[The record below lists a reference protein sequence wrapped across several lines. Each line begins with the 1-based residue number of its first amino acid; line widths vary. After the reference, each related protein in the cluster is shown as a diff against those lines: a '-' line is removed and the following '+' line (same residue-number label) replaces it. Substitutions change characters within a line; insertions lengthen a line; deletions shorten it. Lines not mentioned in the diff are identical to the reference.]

1 MVKVRVKVHR
11 PRVEELDMD
20 YPFIGLESWCEYI
33 LEHCSHHLLGGFE
46 IGKDAAQYTAMFHR
60 FWERYKQLDPSHIA
74 FSTFSDFGRV
84 IPYCV
89 HGDEGRG
96 KAKSAILITSYQA
109 LISPHGEGAT
119 NLKGHSYTTRLLAYL
134 MPSKNFASND
144 ATIDCLSAHMVTDLQ
159 KVFTNGVTATWH
171 CQQCTFYL
179 AYIGLKGDWPYLR
192 KVMNLESGF
201 TSRRVCHLCTR
212 ADARRALI
220 RFVHYCRA
228 KRLTFSWLGSAGLL
242 VCLRNGGGWVAMDA

>member
-1 MVKVRVKVHR
+1 MEICRAGRTSTAGGRKHLSRNFHQILKKTDRVLPVHVKMVKVRVKVHR

-119 NLKGHSYTTRLLAYL
+119 NLKG
-134 MPSKNFASND
+134 
-144 ATIDCLSAHMVTDLQ
+144 
-159 KVFTNGVTATWH
+159 
-171 CQQCTFYL
+171 
-179 AYIGLKGDWPYLR
+179 
-192 KVMNLESGF
+192 
-201 TSRRVCHLCTR
+201 
-212 ADARRALI
+212 
-220 RFVHYCRA
+220 
-228 KRLTFSWLGSAGLL
+228 
-242 VCLRNGGGWVAMDA
+242 

>member
-144 ATIDCLSAHMVTDLQ
+144 ATIDCLSAHMVR
-159 KVFTNGVTATWH
+159 GE
-171 CQQCTFYL
+171 TFYL
-179 AYIGLKGDWPYLR
+179 AYIGLKGDWPLR
-192 KVMNLESGF
+192 TDLAHTWAIGVGKEF
-201 TSRRVCHLCTR
+201 C
-212 ADARRALI
+212 
-220 RFVHYCRA
+220 
-228 KRLTFSWLGSAGLL
+228 GSAILTIIDLGLMDDAGSLTICANIYLALQQLEGENLGVTCSICFVYLTL
-242 VCLRNGGGWVAMDA
+242 VVYVAWKALEASK